1 MPIEDF
7 IRFAEGEKLVREYKA
22 LSIRKPMKLE
32 GNIAITNKRAIVYG
46 MEQGLKKAQ
55 IAMDMHLDVIK
66 GTDVYHVT
74 KPRWFILIVGIIIAL
89 IGFSMISLGGDTY
102 SSRDLSPY
110 SYSPYSQSSYSKNY
124 NDSGDFIYSL
134 IVLAV
139 GIILCVLAFTYPNRM
154 FYLEIKGEGLPSLT
168 ISRDKSFWVL
178 PGPESSKMIREIGAL
193 ILDTKLLGDAIF
205 ENIDNRFPLE
215 STTPTATTQ
224 DLGGL

>member
-74 KPRWFILIVGIIIAL
+74 KPRWFILIVGIIIAM
-89 IGFSMISLGGDTY
+89 IGFSMISWDVDTY
-102 SSRDLSPY
+102 SSKSSYPY
-110 SYSPYSQSSYSKNY
+110 KTSYSKSS
-124 NDSGDFIYSL
+124 DDMIESIFGIL
-134 IVLAV
+134 LLAI
-139 GIILCVLAFTYPNRM
+139 GIILCAVAFFYPNRM

-193 ILDTKLLGDAIF
+193 ILDTKLLGDTIF
-205 ENIDNRFPLE
+205 ENIDDRFPLE